1 MKYAATRVTLRGRER
16 RVLQRV
22 VRAHTS
28 EQREV
33 LRARIVLMASLGDNN
48 CEIARE
54 LFCDL
59 KTVRKWRAR
68 FAELRLE
75 GLWDAPRSGRPEQ
88 FTVSQRHETFAV
100 MALTPPFPYARWS
113 VQPAQR
119 LGLHIVPTLLA
130 TESGHFCGAPSRW
143 HGHCRLTWASSC
155 LKKTK
160 LIGSELKG
168 ETLRHDGD
176 GHKARPTP
184 RHQIHRIRSG
194 SLKHHLSG

>member
-1 MKYAATRVTLRGRER
+1 VCMKYAATRVTLRGRER

-119 LGLHIVPTLLA
+119 LGLHIVPTLSVHIHESTAASNTHNFACRPLRPGVG
-130 TESGHFCGAPSRW
+130 TKPTLQFLDNLSGH
-143 HGHCRLTWASSC
+143 LT
-155 LKKTK
+155 
-160 LIGSELKG
+160 
-168 ETLRHDGD
+168 
-176 GHKARPTP
+176 
-184 RHQIHRIRSG
+184 
-194 SLKHHLSG
+194 